1 MTRYGIGRPEGMP
14 RTLLAAVIV
23 VTLSAPAAGEEPWSA
38 AYKRGDY
45 ATAAA
50 LLQRAVFE
58 PPAGGHASDPAALKQ
73 LALLYRDGKGV
84 ERDAVL
90 ACGLLRAHAAA
101 AAGRPVTP
109 AAKRDAKALVDKYCA
124 PLGAAGRAAASAA
137 MSCPHI
143 GLPRGATVT
152 LEPGWS
158 IRFNDRSAT
167 LTRGGET
174 REQALA
180 GDLLCHS
187 QVLLVRHS
195 PIDGSSSR
203 SRAARH
209 VIELVTLQSGWHAG
223 AVTREIV
230 WQLYEVRG
238 LDLDLAAVQRWE
250 QPGSAWP
257 APPLPGPLA
266 RGAAFT
272 VRGSG
277 EIAYEIPDDPPRRG
291 TVAGRRSK

>member
-1 MTRYGIGRPEGMP
+1 MA
-14 RTLLAAVIV
+14 RTLLAALIV
-23 VTLSAPAAGEEPWSA
+23 VTLSAPVAGQETWSA

-45 ATAAA
+45 ATAAT

-58 PPAGGHASDPAALKQ
+58 PPSGRHAADPAALKQ
-73 LALLYRDGKGV
+73 LALLYWDGKGV
-84 ERDAVL
+84 ERDPVL
-90 ACGLLRAHAAA
+90 ACGLLRAHAIT
-101 AAGRPVTP
+101 AAGRPATP

-124 PLGAAGRAAASAA
+124 PLSPAERAAAFAA

-143 GLPRGATVT
+143 GLQRGATVT

-187 QVLLVRHS
+187 QVMLVRHS
-195 PIDGSSSR
+195 PIDGSTGR
-203 SRAARH
+203 SRGTRH
-209 VIELVTLQSGWHAG
+209 LIELVTLQSGWRAG

-238 LDLDLAAVQRWE
+238 LELDLAAVQRWQE
-250 QPGSAWP
+250 RGSAWP
-257 APPLPGPLA
+257 APALPAPLA
-266 RGAAFT
+266 HGATFAL
-272 VRGSG
+272 RGSG
-277 EIAYEIPDDPPRRG
+277 ELEYEIEDSPPRRG
-291 TVAGRRSK
+291 RTGAPQKD

>member
-1 MTRYGIGRPEGMP
+1 MARI
-14 RTLLAAVIV
+14 LLAAVIV
-23 VTLSAPAAGEEPWSA
+23 VTLSAPVAAEPWSA

-45 ATAAA
+45 ATAAT

-58 PPAGGHASDPAALKQ
+58 PPPGRHAADPAALKQ

-90 ACGLLRAHAAA
+90 GCGLLRAHAIA
-101 AAGRPVTP
+101 AAGRPATP
-109 AAKRDAKALVDKYCA
+109 TAKREAKALVDKYCA
-124 PLGAAGRAAASAA
+124 PLSPAERAAAFAA

-143 GLPRGATVT
+143 GLQRGATVT

-187 QVLLVRHS
+187 QVMLVRHS
-195 PIDGSSSR
+195 PIGGSNG
-203 SRAARH
+203 RARATRH
-209 VIELVTLQSGWHAG
+209 VIELVTLQSGWRAG
-223 AVTREIV
+223 ALTREIV

-238 LDLDLAAVQRWE
+238 LELDLAAVQRWQE
-250 QPGSAWP
+250 RGSAWP
-257 APPLPGPLA
+257 APPLPASLA
-266 RGAAFT
+266 RGASFAL
-272 VRGSG
+272 RGSG
-277 EIAYEIPDDPPRRG
+277 ELEYEIDDSPPRRG
-291 TVAGRRSK
+291 RAGAPQKD